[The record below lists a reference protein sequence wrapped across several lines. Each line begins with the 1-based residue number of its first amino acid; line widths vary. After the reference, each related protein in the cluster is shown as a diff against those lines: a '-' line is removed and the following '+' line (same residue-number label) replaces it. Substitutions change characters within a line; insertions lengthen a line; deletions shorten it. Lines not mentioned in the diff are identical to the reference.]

1 MGRVARFLA
10 AFRRHLGPVAVA
22 LGAIFL
28 AALIMATR
36 PRLEPEIA
44 AETLPSVPVL
54 EVSSGPMRMMVSAF
68 GTVVPKTESRLVAE
82 VAGRVVAVA
91 DTMVSGGFFEKG
103 DVLVEIERVD
113 YAVAVAQSQARL
125 KSALSELASAERA
138 YARQEELAAT
148 QAGSE
153 SKKDDA
159 RNRLLVGRA
168 SVDEARV
175 LLRRAERDLERT
187 HLVAPYDGRVRS
199 ESVDPGQ
206 FVSRGETV
214 ASMYSV
220 DFAEVRL
227 PVHDDDLAFL
237 PLDLGQ
243 DAGNLALDVTLVARF
258 AGRKHSWPASIR
270 RSEGELDPK
279 TKMVNLVAE
288 VQAPYAQPQGT
299 PPLIIGLFVEAEIAG
314 HEMDDIAM
322 LPRAALQADDV
333 VYLVDAEQRLVRQE
347 VEVVRIVGEDAY
359 VGGLASGDVI
369 CTDAVARVLEG
380 RRVRAVNAAKPL
392 ANARGLAPAPTYL

>member
-1 MGRVARFLA
+1 MFKAVRGFLA
-10 AFRRHLGPVAVA
+10 GVRRHLGPTAVA
-22 LGAIFL
+22 LGAIVL
-28 AALIMATR
+28 ALLIMATR
-36 PRLEPEIA
+36 PRLEPQVA
-44 AETLPSVPVL
+44 AETLPSVAVV
-54 EVSSGPMRMMVSAF
+54 EVASGPMRMVVNAF

-82 VAGRVVAVA
+82 VSGRVEAVA
-91 DTMVSGGFFEKG
+91 ETMVSGGFFEKG

-113 YAVAVAQSQARL
+113 YMAQVAQSQARL

-138 YARQEELAAT
+138 YARQQELAAT

-159 RNRLLVGRA
+159 RNRLAVARA

-187 HLVAPYDGRVRS
+187 RLVAPYDGRVRS
-199 ESVDPGQ
+199 EGVDAGQ

-220 DFAEVRL
+220 DYAEVRL

-237 PLDLGQ
+237 PLNLGQ
-243 DAGNLALDVTLVARF
+243 GAGALALDVTLHSRF
-258 AGRKHSWPASIR
+258 GGQDHSWQASIH

-279 TKMVNLVAE
+279 TKMVNLVAQ
-288 VQAPYAQPQGT
+288 VPAPYAQPEGT

-314 HEMDDIAM
+314 HEMQDIAM
-322 LPRAALQADDV
+322 LPRSALQGEDA
-333 VYLVDAEQRLVRQE
+333 VYRVDGEQLVRQE
-347 VEVVRIVGEDAY
+347 VDVVRIVGEDAY
-359 VGGLASGDVI
+359 VSGLASGDVV
-369 CTDAVARVLEG
+369 CTSAVSRALEG
-380 RRVRAVNAAKPL
+380 QRVRAVRARAAD
-392 ANARGLAPAPTYL
+392 A

>member
-1 MGRVARFLA
+1 MGRIASFFA
-10 AFRRHLGPVAVA
+10 AFRRHFGAVAVA
-22 LGAIFL
+22 FGAIVL
-28 AALIMATR
+28 AVLIMASA
-36 PRLEPEIA
+36 PKLEPQVA
-44 AETLPSVPVL
+44 AETLPSVAVV
-54 EVSSGPMRMMVSAF
+54 EVASGPMQMVVNAF
-68 GTVVPKTESRLVAE
+68 GTVMPKTESRLVAE

-91 DTMVSGGFFEKG
+91 DTMVSGGFFRQG

-113 YAVAVAQSQARL
+113 YAAAVAQSQARL
-125 KSALSELASAERA
+125 KSALSELTSAERG
-138 YARQEELAAT
+138 YARQQELAAT

-159 RNRLLVGRA
+159 RNRLLVARA
-168 SVDEARV
+168 AVDEARV

-187 HLVAPYDGRVRS
+187 RLIAPYDGRVRS

-243 DAGNLALDVTLVARF
+243 DAGDLALDVKLVSRF
-258 AGRKHSWPASIR
+258 AGREHSWQASIR

-279 TKMVNLVAE
+279 TKMVNLVAQ
-288 VQAPYAQPQGT
+288 VPAPYAQPEGT

-314 HEMDDIAM
+314 HELDEIAL
-322 LPRAALQADDV
+322 LPRSALQEDDA
-333 VYLVDAEQRLVRQE
+333 VYLVNPEQRLIRQE
-347 VEVVRIVGEDAY
+347 VNVVRIVGEDAY
-359 VGGLASGDVI
+359 VGGLASGDVVS
-369 CTDAVARVLEG
+369 TDTVPRVLEG
-380 RRVRAVNAAKPL
+380 RRVRPVMAGA
-392 ANARGLAPAPTYL
+392 

>member
-1 MGRVARFLA
+1 MGPAAGSLA
-10 AFRRHLGPVAVA
+10 VVRRHLGPAAVA
-22 LGAIFL
+22 LGAIAL
-28 AALIMATR
+28 AALIVATG
-36 PRLEPEIA
+36 PRLEPEEA
-44 AETLPSVPVL
+44 AETLPSVQV
-54 EVSSGPMRMMVSAF
+54 VVVTSGPMRMMVNAF
-68 GTVVPKTESRLVAE
+68 GTVMPKTESRLVAE
-82 VAGRVVAVA
+82 VSGRVVAVA
-91 DTMVSGGFFEKG
+91 DTMVSGGFFSKG
-103 DVLVEIERVD
+103 DVLVEVERVD
-113 YAVAVAQSQARL
+113 YAVAAAQSQARL
-125 KSALSELASAERA
+125 KSALSELMSAERA

-159 RNRLLVGRA
+159 RNRLLVARA

-175 LLRRAERDLERT
+175 LLRRAQRDLERT
-187 HLVAPYDGRVRS
+187 RLIAPYDGRVRS

-243 DAGNLALDVTLVARF
+243 GFGDVALDVTLASRF
-258 AGRKHSWPASIR
+258 AGREHSWPASIR

-279 TKMVNLVAE
+279 TKMVNLVAQ
-288 VQAPYAQPQGT
+288 VAAPYAQPQGT
-299 PPLIIGLFVEAEIAG
+299 PPLIIGLFVEAQIAG
-314 HEMDDIAM
+314 HAMDDIAM
-322 LPRAALQADDV
+322 LPRSALQTDDA
-333 VYLVDAEQRLVRQE
+333 VYLVDGEQRLIRQG

-359 VGGLASGDVI
+359 VGGLASGDVVCI
-369 CTDAVARVLEG
+369 DPVPPVLEG
-380 RRVRAVNAAKPL
+380 RRVRAVKAVTQDA
-392 ANARGLAPAPTYL
+392 

>member
-1 MGRVARFLA
+1 MGRLARFLA
-10 AFRRHLGPVAVA
+10 ALRRHFGPVAVA

-36 PRLEPEIA
+36 PRLEPQVA
-44 AETLPSVPVL
+44 AETLPSVPVV

-91 DTMVSGGFFEKG
+91 DTMVSGGFFSKG

-243 DAGNLALDVTLVARF
+243 GAGHLALDVTLVARF
-258 AGRKHSWPASIR
+258 AGREHSWRATIQ

-314 HEMDDIAM
+314 REMDDIAM
-322 LPRAALQADDV
+322 LPRSALQADDV
-333 VYLVDAEQRLVRQE
+333 VYLVDAEQRLVRHE

-359 VGGLASGDVI
+359 VGGLMSGDVV
-369 CTDAVARVLEG
+369 CTDTVARVLEG
-380 RRVRAVNAAKPL
+380 RRVRAARVVSAAETL
-392 ANARGLAPAPTYL
+392 GA

>member
-1 MGRVARFLA
+1 MEVA
-10 AFRRHLGPVAVA
+10 
-22 LGAIFL
+22 
-28 AALIMATR
+28 
-36 PRLEPEIA
+36 
-44 AETLPSVPVL
+44 
-54 EVSSGPMRMMVSAF
+54 SGPMQMVVNAF

-91 DTMVSGGFFEKG
+91 DTMVSGGFFRKG

-113 YAVAVAQSQARL
+113 YAVTMAQSRARL
-125 KSALSELASAERA
+125 KSALSELKSAERA

-159 RNRLLVGRA
+159 RNRLAVARA
-168 SVDEARV
+168 TVDESRV

-187 HLVAPYDGRVRS
+187 RLIAPYDGRVRS

-243 DAGNLALDVTLVARF
+243 GAGDLALDVRLVSRF
-258 AGRKHSWPASIR
+258 AGREHSWQASIR

-279 TKMVNLVAE
+279 TKMVNLVAQ
-288 VQAPYAQPQGT
+288 VPAPYAQPEGT

-314 HEMDDIAM
+314 HELDDIAL
-322 LPRAALQADDV
+322 LPRSALQAGDA

-347 VEVVRIVGEDAY
+347 VNVVRIVGEDAY
-359 VGGLASGDVI
+359 VGGLASGDVV
-369 CTDAVARVLEG
+369 CSDAVAQVLEG
-380 RRVRAVNAAKPL
+380 RRVRPVKAVLAVSAAQ
-392 ANARGLAPAPTYL
+392 AASGA

>member
-1 MGRVARFLA
+1 MGRLRAFLA

-28 AALIMATR
+28 AALIMATA
-36 PRLEPEIA
+36 PRLEPQVA
-44 AETLPSVPVL
+44 AETLPSVPVV
-54 EVSSGPMRMMVSAF
+54 EVTSGPMRMTVNAF

-91 DTMVSGGFFEKG
+91 DTMVSGGFFRKG

-113 YAVAVAQSQARL
+113 YAVTVAQSQARL
-125 KSALSELASAERA
+125 KSALSELESAERA

-159 RNRLLVGRA
+159 RNRLAVARA
-168 SVDEARV
+168 TVDESRV

-187 HLVAPYDGRVRS
+187 RLIAPYDGRVRS

-243 DAGNLALDVTLVARF
+243 GAGDIALDVTLVSRF
-258 AGRKHSWPASIR
+258 AGRAHSWPASIR

-279 TKMVNLVAE
+279 TKMVNLVAQ
-288 VQAPYAQPQGT
+288 VAAPYAQPEGT

-322 LPRAALQADDV
+322 LPRSALQAGDAV
-333 VYLVDAEQRLVRQE
+333 FLVDADERLVRRE

-359 VGGLASGDVI
+359 VAGLASGDVV
-369 CTDAVARVLEG
+369 CADTVARVLEG
-380 RRVRAVNAAKPL
+380 RRVRAVKAESLGA
-392 ANARGLAPAPTYL
+392 

>member
-1 MGRVARFLA
+1 
-10 AFRRHLGPVAVA
+10 
-22 LGAIFL
+22 
-28 AALIMATR
+28 MATA
-36 PRLEPEIA
+36 PRLEPEVA
-44 AETLPSVPVL
+44 DEALPSVPVMD
-54 EVSSGPMRMMVSAF
+54 VASGPVRMVVNAF

-91 DTMVSGGFFEKG
+91 DAMVSGGFFRKG
-103 DVLVEIERVD
+103 DVLVEIERLD
-113 YAVAVAQSQARL
+113 YAVAVAQSQARV
-125 KSALSELASAERA
+125 KSALSEFSSAERA
-138 YARQEELAAT
+138 YARQEELANT

-159 RNRLLVGRA
+159 RNRLLVARA

-187 HLVAPYDGRVRS
+187 RLIAPYDGRVRS

-243 DAGNLALDVTLVARF
+243 DAGGVALDVTLVSRF
-258 AGRKHSWPASIR
+258 AGREHAWRASIR

-279 TKMVNLVAE
+279 TRMVNLIAQVP
-288 VQAPYAQPQGT
+288 APYAQPKGT

-314 HEMDDIAM
+314 LEMEDIAM
-322 LPRAALQADDV
+322 LPRSALQTGDA
-333 VYLVDAEQRLVRQE
+333 VYLVEGEERLVRRE
-347 VEVVRIVGEDAY
+347 VDVVRIVGEDAY
-359 VGGLASGDVI
+359 VGGLASGDVV
-369 CTDAVARVLEG
+369 CTDTVPSVLEG
-380 RRVRAVNAAKPL
+380 RRVRPVRAATL
-392 ANARGLAPAPTYL
+392 DA

>member
-1 MGRVARFLA
+1 MFKAVRGFLA
-10 AFRRHLGPVAVA
+10 GVRRHLGPAAVA
-22 LGAIFL
+22 LGAIVL
-28 AALIMATR
+28 ALLIMATR
-36 PRLEPEIA
+36 PRLEPQVA
-44 AETLPSVPVL
+44 AETLPSVAVV
-54 EVSSGPMRMMVSAF
+54 EVASGPMRMVVNAF

-82 VAGRVVAVA
+82 VSGRVVAVA
-91 DTMVSGGFFEKG
+91 EAMVSGGFFKKG

-125 KSALSELASAERA
+125 KSALSELASAERG

-159 RNRLLVGRA
+159 RNRLAVARA

-187 HLVAPYDGRVRS
+187 RLIAPYDGRVRS
-199 ESVDPGQ
+199 EGVDAGQ

-214 ASMYSV
+214 ANMYSV

-237 PLDLGQ
+237 PLNLGQ
-243 DAGNLALDVTLVARF
+243 GSGNLALDVTLLARF
-258 AGRKHSWPASIR
+258 GGRDHSWQASIR

-279 TKMVNLVAE
+279 TKMVNLVAQ
-288 VQAPYAQPQGT
+288 VPAPYAQPEGT

-314 HEMDDIAM
+314 HEMQDIAM
-322 LPRAALQADDV
+322 LPRSALQGEDA
-333 VYLVDAEQRLVRQE
+333 VYRVDGEQLVRQE
-347 VEVVRIVGEDAY
+347 VDVVRIVGEDAY
-359 VGGLASGDVI
+359 VSGLASGDVV
-369 CTDAVARVLEG
+369 CTSAVSRALEG
-380 RRVRAVNAAKPL
+380 QRVRAVRARAAD
-392 ANARGLAPAPTYL
+392 A

>member
-1 MGRVARFLA
+1 MGRLRAFLA
-10 AFRRHLGPVAVA
+10 ALRRHLGPVAVA
-22 LGAIFL
+22 LGAL
-28 AALIMATR
+28 ALAVLIMATA
-36 PRLEPEIA
+36 PRLEPQVV
-44 AETLPSVPVL
+44 AETLPSVPVM
-54 EVSSGPMRMMVSAF
+54 EVASGPMQMVVNAF
-68 GTVVPKTESRLVAE
+68 GTVMPKTESRLVAE

-91 DTMVSGGFFEKG
+91 DTMVSGGFFRKG
-103 DVLVEIERVD
+103 DVLVEIEQVD
-113 YAVAVAQSQARL
+113 YAVTMAQSQARL
-125 KSALSELASAERA
+125 KSALSELESAERA

-159 RNRLLVGRA
+159 RNRLAVARA
-168 SVDEARV
+168 TVDESRV

-187 HLVAPYDGRVRS
+187 RLVAPYDGRVRS

-243 DAGNLALDVTLVARF
+243 GAGDLALDVRLVSRF
-258 AGRKHSWPASIR
+258 AGREHSWQASIR

-279 TKMVNLVAE
+279 TKMVNLVAQ
-288 VQAPYAQPQGT
+288 VPAPYAQPAGT

-314 HEMDDIAM
+314 YELDDIAL
-322 LPRAALQADDV
+322 LPRSALQAGDA

-347 VEVVRIVGEDAY
+347 VNVVRIVGEDAY
-359 VGGLASGDVI
+359 VGGLASGDVV
-369 CTDAVARVLEG
+369 CSDAVAQVLEG
-380 RRVRAVNAAKPL
+380 RRVRPVKAVLAVSTAQAASG
-392 ANARGLAPAPTYL
+392 A

>member
-1 MGRVARFLA
+1 MGRAGFPA
-10 AFRRHLGPVAVA
+10 AVRRHLGPVAVA
-22 LGAIFL
+22 LGAIVL
-28 AALIMATR
+28 AVLIIATA
-36 PRLEPEIA
+36 PKLEPEVA
-44 AETLPSVPVL
+44 AEALPSVQVV
-54 EVSSGPMRMMVSAF
+54 EVASGPMRMTVNAF
-68 GTVVPKTESRLVAE
+68 GTVMPKTESRLVAE
-82 VAGRVVAVA
+82 VSGRVVAVA
-91 DTMVSGGFFEKG
+91 DTMVSGGFFSKG
-103 DVLVEIERVD
+103 DVLLEIERVD

-125 KSALSELASAERA
+125 KSAASELLSAERA

-159 RNRLLVGRA
+159 RNRLLVARA

-175 LLRRAERDLERT
+175 LLRRAQRDLERT
-187 HLVAPYDGRVRS
+187 RLIAPYDGRVRS

-243 DAGNLALDVTLVARF
+243 GSGDLALDVTLASRF
-258 AGRKHSWPASIR
+258 AGREHSWPASIQ

-279 TKMVNLVAE
+279 TKMVNLVAQ
-288 VQAPYAQPQGT
+288 VAAPYAQPEGT

-314 HEMDDIAM
+314 HALDDIAM
-322 LPRAALQADDV
+322 LPRSALLPGDA
-333 VYLVDAEQRLVRQE
+333 VYLVDGEQRLIRQE

-359 VGGLASGDVI
+359 VGGLASGDVVCI
-369 CTDAVARVLEG
+369 DAVPRVLEG
-380 RRVRAVNAAKPL
+380 RRVRTVRAEPL
-392 ANARGLAPAPTYL
+392 DA

>member
-10 AFRRHLGPVAVA
+10 ALRRHLGPVAVA

-36 PRLEPEIA
+36 PRLEPQVA
-44 AETLPSVPVL
+44 AETLPSVPVV
-54 EVSSGPMRMMVSAF
+54 EVASGPVRMMVSAF

-91 DTMVSGGFFEKG
+91 DTMVSGGFFAKG
-103 DVLVEIERVD
+103 DVLVEIEQVD

-153 SKKDDA
+153 SNKDDA

-187 HLVAPYDGRVRS
+187 RLVAPYDGRVRS

-237 PLDLGQ
+237 PLDLGEGF
-243 DAGNLALDVTLVARF
+243 GNLALDVTLVARF
-258 AGRKHSWPASIR
+258 AGREHSWRASIQ

-279 TKMVNLVAE
+279 TKMVNLSR
-288 VQAPYAQPQGT
+288 
-299 PPLIIGLFVEAEIAG
+299 FR
-314 HEMDDIAM
+314 DI
-322 LPRAALQADDV
+322 PDFRDV
-333 VYLVDAEQRLVRQE
+333 
-347 VEVVRIVGEDAY
+347 G
-359 VGGLASGDVI
+359 
-369 CTDAVARVLEG
+369 
-380 RRVRAVNAAKPL
+380 P
-392 ANARGLAPAPTYL
+392 